1 MTTTTS
7 MTTTRLMLWCQRR
20 RGEDIKYD
28 DINDN
33 GEKNVNDEGE
43 SNYKIINH
51 DDDKDNNQ
59 YDADDDNGKD
69 NDDNNNDDDNGGNDD
84 DNKKMTQTTTKTT
97 KQIMNAPFIT
107 YWILRM
113 VNSNQTMKV
122 WSCCGN
128 PVGGTKTWCGFSI
141 QITATEFWR
150 DKKVSCKIGRK
161 WIEWSAQI
169 SAKRI
174 KIQTTDGRPLANN
187 GNGACGGFTT
197 IDLCKS
203 VARGAFTPI
212 FNPTPKKF

>member
-1 MTTTTS
+1 MMMTKQIINNYDDNNQHDDDKADAVMPKKTW
-7 MTTTRLMLWCQRR
+7 RGYQRR
-20 RGEDIKYD
+20 RHQWQWR
-28 DINDN
+28 
-33 GEKNVNDEGE
+33 KNVNDEGE

-59 YDADDDNGKD
+59 YDADDDNGKA

-84 DNKKMTQTTTKTT
+84 DNKKMTKTTTKTT
-97 KQIMNAPFIT
+97 KQIMNAPFII

-128 PVGGTKTWCGFSI
+128 LVGGTNTWCGFLI

-161 WIEWSAQI
+161 WIAV
-169 SAKRI
+169 
-174 KIQTTDGRPLANN
+174 QTGKKQE
-187 GNGACGGFTT
+187 NGALRFQRKG
-197 IDLCKS
+197 
-203 VARGAFTPI
+203 
-212 FNPTPKKF
+212 